1 MSDINNAIERIRVLQ
16 CPTGE
21 LENRIEEILKQYN
34 IDPRDEISV
43 VRVSDHDANGAQAY
57 KAAFARG
64 REIIILAESGPD
76 DYVAKVVDAKLR

>member
-1 MSDINNAIERIRVLQ
+1 MSDLNNAIERIRILE

-21 LENRIEEILKQYN
+21 LENRIEEILKQYH
-34 IDPRDEISV
+34 IDLKDEISV
-43 VRVSDHDANGAQAY
+43 ERVSDHDSNGAQAY

-76 DYVAKVVDAKLR
+76 DYVARVVDAKLK

>member
-1 MSDINNAIERIRVLQ
+1 MSDINHAIERIRVLQ

-34 IDPRDEISV
+34 IDPKDEISV
-43 VRVSDHDANGAQAY
+43 ARVTDHDSNGAQAY

-76 DYVAKVVDAKLR
+76 DYVAKVVDAKLK